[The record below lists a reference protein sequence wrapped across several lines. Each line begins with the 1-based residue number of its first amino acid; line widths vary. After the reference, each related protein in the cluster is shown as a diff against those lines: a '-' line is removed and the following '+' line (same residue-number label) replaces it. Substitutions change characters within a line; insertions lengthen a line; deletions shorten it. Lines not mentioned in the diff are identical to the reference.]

1 MCLYFNKSDLYI
13 FEFDFY
19 IIFFQLY
26 GVMRGPGGAHEEDP
40 FEIQEQEQNDDN
52 QLMVTFS

>member
-1 MCLYFNKSDLYI
+1 MGYSQKVPAA
-13 FEFDFY
+13 
-19 IIFFQLY
+19 FQS
-26 GVMRGPGGAHEEDP
+26 GNGAMQGRGGAHEEDP